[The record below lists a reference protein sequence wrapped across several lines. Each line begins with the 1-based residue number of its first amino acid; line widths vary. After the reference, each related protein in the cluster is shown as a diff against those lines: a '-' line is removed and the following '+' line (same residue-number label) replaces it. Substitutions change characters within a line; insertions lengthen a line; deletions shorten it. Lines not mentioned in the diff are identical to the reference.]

1 VLAPAEDHARPS
13 APTTTPAA
21 PATAPPPF
29 VFSPLAP
36 YRSLARRFFTVHRH
50 LLGLFAG
57 GLVAYVHA
65 LPARERRGLHSA
77 GARSLAFLMRPFVD
91 RELAAQPFPVQLR
104 RRLEMLGPTY
114 IKLGQIMAIRED
126 LLPTSICV
134 ELQNLFDRLPPIP
147 FPQIRQ
153 LIESSLERPL
163 EEMFREI
170 DPDPIGSASIAQA
183 HRAETIDGDLVVIKV
198 MKPGIRELIER
209 DLKLLQGL
217 GGILQLVIGR
227 YQPRQI
233 IDEFSAYTIR
243 EVDFTVEADNAET
256 FLANFADMPDVV
268 FPRVYREMSS
278 DRVLT
283 MEFLDGIK
291 PTSARVAEVS
301 AEDRARLIDLGAS
314 SIIRMLYQ
322 DGFFHA
328 DLHAGNLM
336 ILTGPPVKVGFID
349 LGMVGRFEEGTKRR
363 LLYYYRALVTGDVEG
378 AARLLTDLAAVGR
391 RGDPDGFRR
400 AVVDLSRRF
409 VTRASRGEYSVAQLI
424 VESVGMGGRFRVFF
438 PVEMTLMVK
447 ALITFEGV
455 GRLLDPKLNVAAV
468 TERHVTEVF
477 RHHFDPRLLLLQLW
491 RSAPE
496 LLDLWARTPEIL
508 LAGAHRVEA
517 AITAPPRRNPLEGTR
532 SAILAAACIVGGVV
546 ALVSSGS
553 PFLWVG
559 LFALGLLLAVLGR

>member
-1 VLAPAEDHARPS
+1 MGAPPGSSAGLPAGPAAPPPELAPAEDHARPT
-13 APTTTPAA
+13 APATTPAA

-77 GARSLAFLMRPFVD
+77 GARSLAFLVRPFVD
-91 RELAAQPFPVQLR
+91 RELAVQPFPVQLR

-126 LLPTSICV
+126 LLPASICV

-163 EEMFREI
+163 DEMFREI

-209 DLKLLQGL
+209 DLKLLKGL

-256 FLANFADMPDVV
+256 FLANFADLPDVV

-301 AEDRARLIDLGAS
+301 
-314 SIIRMLYQ
+314 
-322 DGFFHA
+322 
-328 DLHAGNLM
+328 
-336 ILTGPPVKVGFID
+336 
-349 LGMVGRFEEGTKRR
+349 
-363 LLYYYRALVTGDVEG
+363 VE
-378 AARLLTDLAAVGR
+378 
-391 RGDPDGFRR
+391 
-400 AVVDLSRRF
+400 
-409 VTRASRGEYSVAQLI
+409 
-424 VESVGMGGRFRVFF
+424 
-438 PVEMTLMVK
+438 
-447 ALITFEGV
+447 
-455 GRLLDPKLNVAAV
+455 
-468 TERHVTEVF
+468 
-477 RHHFDPRLLLLQLW
+477 
-491 RSAPE
+491 
-496 LLDLWARTPEIL
+496 
-508 LAGAHRVEA
+508 
-517 AITAPPRRNPLEGTR
+517 
-532 SAILAAACIVGGVV
+532 
-546 ALVSSGS
+546 
-553 PFLWVG
+553 
-559 LFALGLLLAVLGR
+559 